1 MTEIT
6 VECIPFKKGT
16 LKQEEINSFREDIDD
31 SFELELKR
39 KIEKIFRNAEIK
51 INLNE
56 IFNE

>member
-16 LKQEEINSFREDIDD
+16 IKQKEINSFREDIDD

-39 KIEKIFRNAEIK
+39 KIEKIFRNAGIK

-56 IFNE
+56 ILNE

>member
-16 LKQEEINSFREDIDD
+16 IKQKKINSFREDIDD
-31 SFELELKR
+31 SYELELKR
-39 KIEKIFRNAEIK
+39 KIEKIFRNAGIK

-56 IFNE
+56 ILNE